1 MQINLKDIK
10 LYCGSL
16 EGDRPP
22 VRPIFDEQ
30 ICSFWEETS
39 RLLLHDKAVRAYPDV
54 TTFAFFCRRGNIKR
68 LSEQYKNQGNRLGR
82 GVSFHIAPS
91 NVPINFAY
99 TLVMGLLA
107 GNSCIVKASS
117 KDFVQTRLV
126 TEAMN
131 RVLMQEA
138 YASLRPYVTVVSYP
152 RERQDMTEA
161 LSEDCNLRI
170 IWGGDQTI
178 QAVRRA
184 PLPPRALELT
194 FADRY
199 SLAVLDATAVLKADL
214 PQLAQ
219 DFYNDT
225 YLYDQNACSS
235 PRLIYWLGK
244 REIVTKAQAVFWQAI
259 WENIRERYPVEPVVA
274 VDKLL
279 AVCRTGIEMPGSKHE
294 AMRDN
299 RIVRVEVPEMTE
311 KLPNWRA
318 AGGLFHEYVSE
329 NLEDLTVL
337 ADEHCQTVAYYGLQP
352 EVIQDFV
359 CERGLYGVDRIVP
372 VGRTS
377 EMGVIWDGQDF
388 ISSMSRMVALS

>member
-30 ICSFWEETS
+30 ICSFLEETS

-68 LSEQYKNQGNRLGR
+68 LSEQYKGQGSRLGR
-82 GVSFHIAPS
+82 GVAFHIAPS

-107 GNSCIVKASS
+107 GNSCIVKATS
-117 KDFVQTRLV
+117 KDFVQTGLV

-138 YASLRPYVTVVSYP
+138 YASLRPYVTVISYP
-152 RERQDMTEA
+152 RERQDVTEA
-161 LSEDCNLRI
+161 LSGACNLRI

-199 SLAVLDATAVLKADL
+199 SLAVLDAAAVLKADL

-259 WENIRERYPVEPVVA
+259 WENIRDRYPVEPVVA

-299 RIVRVEVPEMTE
+299 RIVRVEVPEMTG

-352 EVIQDFV
+352 EAIQDFV

-372 VGRTS
+372 VGRTA
-377 EMGVIWDGQDF
+377 EMWVIWDGQDF
-388 ISSMSRMVALS
+388 ILSMSRMVALS

>member
-30 ICSFWEETS
+30 ICSFLEETS

-337 ADEHCQTVAYYGLQP
+337 ADEHFQTVAYYGLQP

>member
-1 MQINLKDIK
+1 MQINLQGVEI
-10 LYCGSL
+10 YCGSL
-16 EGDRPP
+16 EGERPR

-30 ICSFWEETS
+30 VCSFLEETS
-39 RLLLHDKAVRAYPDV
+39 KLLLGDKAVRAYPDV
-54 TTFAFFCRRGNIKR
+54 TTFAFFCRKGNIKR
-68 LSEQYKNQGNRLGR
+68 LSGQYTGQGHRLGR
-82 GVSFHIAPS
+82 GVAFHIAPG

-131 RVLMQEA
+131 RVLAQEA
-138 YASLRPYVTVVSYP
+138 YASLRPYITVIAYP
-152 RERQDMTEA
+152 RERQDVTEA
-161 LSEDCNLRI
+161 LSAACNLRI

-199 SLAVLDATAVLKADL
+199 SLAVLDSEAVLKANL

-235 PRLIYWLGK
+235 PRLIYWLGA
-244 REIVTKAQAVFWQAI
+244 RETVTEAQRIFWQAV
-259 WENIRERYPVEPVVA
+259 WENMKERYTVEPVVA
-274 VDKLL
+274 VDKLIS
-279 AVCRTGIEMPGSKHE
+279 VCRTGVELNGSRHE
-294 AMRDN
+294 PMTDN
-299 RIVRVEVPEMTE
+299 RIVRIEVPELTAQ
-311 KLPNWRA
+311 LPGLRA
-318 AGGLFHEYVSE
+318 AGGLFHEYVAES
-329 NLEDLTVL
+329 LDCLATL
-337 ADEHCQTVAYYGLQP
+337 ADEHCQTISYYGVEPGRL
-352 EVIQDFV
+352 QDFV
-359 CERGLYGVDRIVP
+359 CQRGLYGVDRIVP
-372 VGRTS
+372 VGRTA
-377 EMGVIWDGQDF
+377 EMGLVWDGQDF
-388 ISSMSRMVALS
+388 ILSLSRIVVEA

>member
-30 ICSFWEETS
+30 ICSFLEETS

-126 TEAMN
+126 TDAMN

-152 RERQDMTEA
+152 RERQDVTAA
-161 LSEDCNLRI
+161 LSAGCNLRI

-199 SLAVLDATAVLKADL
+199 SLAVLDAAAVLNANL
-214 PQLAQ
+214 TQLAQ

-235 PRLIYWLGK
+235 PRLIYWFGK
-244 REIVTKAQAVFWQAI
+244 REIVTKAQSLFWQAV
-259 WENIRERYPVEPVVA
+259 WANIRERYPVEPVVA
-274 VDKLL
+274 VDKLIS
-279 AVCRTGIEMPGSKHE
+279 VCRTGVEVPGSKYE
-294 AMRDN
+294 SMTDN
-299 RIVRVEVPEMTE
+299 RIVRIEIPELT
-311 KLPNWRA
+311 KQLLDLRA
-318 AGGLFHEYVSE
+318 AGGLFHEYVAE
-329 NLEDLTVL
+329 TLDPLVALT
-337 ADEHCQTVAYYGLQP
+337 DEHCQTISYYGLELGKLQ
-352 EVIQDFV
+352 EFV
-359 CERGLYGVDRIVP
+359 CQHGLYGVDRIVP
-372 VGRTS
+372 VGRTA
-377 EMGVIWDGQDF
+377 EMGPVWDGQDF
-388 ISSMSRMVALS
+388 ILSMSRIIAKA